1 RFIENL
7 KDEAEAR
14 QKIADIIKEQE
25 SGADYDKF
33 TELEKE
39 KQKQIDEVNKL
50 LNEQKFIRSQLT
62 DEQLKE
68 AQRVEALSPAEKI
81 LEEYN
86 AEKLKLENKKILA
99 DQELKDLEE
108 KKLNET
114 AILKA
119 FEDNK
124 LNLDKQYLEE
134 KNAIEKEITRALK
147 TEIDI
152 RGKYLEELK
161 QKALDT
167 AAAMR
172 SVSGASSST
181 GSTINNSQN
190 TNIGSLNIQNG
201 VDAES
206 VNRIISNQL

>member
-1 RFIENL
+1 
-7 KDEAEAR
+7 
-14 QKIADIIKEQE
+14 
-25 SGADYDKF
+25 
-33 TELEKE
+33 
-39 KQKQIDEVNKL
+39 

-206 VNRIISNQL
+206 LNRIISNQF